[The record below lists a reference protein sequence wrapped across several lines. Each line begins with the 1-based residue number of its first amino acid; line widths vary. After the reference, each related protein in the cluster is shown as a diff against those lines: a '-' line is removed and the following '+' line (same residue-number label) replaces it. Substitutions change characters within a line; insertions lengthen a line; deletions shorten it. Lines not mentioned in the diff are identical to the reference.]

1 MSESFVAEVGE
12 LLATPGQAL
21 VFIVSGLD
29 SGAAVSELRGFPG
42 TRLVYGVLLQRVIER
57 MLPQPMGAAR
67 RERPFET

>member
-1 MSESFVAEVGE
+1 VSESFVAEVGE

-29 SGAAVSELRGFPG
+29 PGAAVSELRGFPG